1 MARVKFTKTK
11 VSFRCYIKGV
21 SNQVSSNSDF
31 IHGQISVL
39 KWEKRKSGKTFSG
52 LQNRAIRGLQIG
64 AGFRDYKLGQEGL
77 QIGVALRISI
87 EAKRLQIG
95 AGLSN
100 RAKEVSNRSRDYKS
114 GQGLQIG
121 AEHLFSSSELTKVWT
136 TRLVSGLYGSSHHF

>member
-11 VSFRCYIKGV
+11 VIFRCYIKGV

-31 IHGQISVL
+31 IHVQISVL

-77 QIGVALRISI
+77 QIGVALRISNRGKKI
-87 EAKRLQIG
+87 ANRGRDFKSGQRGFQSKQRLQIG
-95 AGLSN
+95 SGITN
-100 RAKEVSNRSRDYKS
+100 RCRTS
-114 GQGLQIG
+114 I
-121 AEHLFSSSELTKVWT
+121 
-136 TRLVSGLYGSSHHF
+136 